1 MKKIIAILLLFMFA
15 GGMYYF
21 SSQDGITSS
30 KQSNTA
36 LKVIEEIREKVT
48 LKDERVISIKE
59 KVFNK
64 LKQFGSKSYVVRK
77 LAHFSI
83 YACIGIAMAYVIY
96 LFSKRVLISSF
107 LAFILTAIYAYYDE
121 FRQLSVTGRSGSL
134 KDVFIDSLG
143 AFSGILLFAIL
154 AGGIKSIK
162 MIFTK
167 REN

>member
-59 KVFNK
+59 KVFTGK
-64 LKQFGSKSYVVRK
+64 
-77 LAHFSI
+77 I
-83 YACIGIAMAYVIY
+83 
-96 LFSKRVLISSF
+96 ISS
-107 LAFILTAIYAYYDE
+107 IIE
-121 FRQLSVTGRSGSL
+121 
-134 KDVFIDSLG
+134 
-143 AFSGILLFAIL
+143 
-154 AGGIKSIK
+154 
-162 MIFTK
+162 
-167 REN
+167 EE